1 MQRRASTWLAL
12 CLGGCAVD
20 PGSMADAF
28 DSQGSVSASA
38 TAAGESSDGSG
49 GVSSTSASSTASGE
63 SSEDSAIP
71 DPSDPDSSSSDP
83 STTNPSTTDPST
95 TDPSTTD
102 PTDPSGPMESTGP
115 AEPVCGDGFV
125 DPGEAC
131 DCSGQCSAAELDATD
146 CTDLPSP
153 AGPSFD
159 GGALGCNADCT
170 FDDSACT
177 YCGDG
182 VIGGDELCDGDSNGA
197 ACSDAGYLG
206 GGTIAC
212 ASDCTFDTSMC
223 NGPICGVQDDGVGM
237 CPAECS
243 SCAGG
248 VCIFDCPG
256 NIIDGGPCNGLD
268 LVCPAG
274 WPCSLMCGDAG
285 CVDTTFTCSDGV
297 CTVDC
302 DGIDACDGTT
312 VTCGIQSCTATC
324 DIFTE
329 PDLDCADSCDCVPC

>member
-1 MQRRASTWLAL
+1 
-12 CLGGCAVD
+12 
-20 PGSMADAF
+20 
-28 DSQGSVSASA
+28 
-38 TAAGESSDGSG
+38 
-49 GVSSTSASSTASGE
+49 VSSTTSTSPGE
-63 SSEDSAIP
+63 SSEDSVDP
-71 DPSDPDSSSSDP
+71 DPSDPDSSSDP
-83 STTNPSTTDPST
+83 STTNPSTTDPAT

-125 DPGEAC
+125 DPGEEC
-131 DCSGQCSAAELDATD
+131 DCSGPCSAAELDATD

-159 GGALGCNADCT
+159 GGTLGCNADCT
-170 FDDSACT
+170 FDASACT

-212 ASDCTFDTSMC
+212 ANDCTFDTSMC
-223 NGPICGVQDDGVGM
+223 NGPICGVQDDGVGS

-285 CVDTTFTCSDGV
+285 CVDTTFTCSDGM

-302 DGIDACDGTT
+302 DGIDACDNTS
-312 VTCGIQSCTATC
+312 VTCGLQSCTATC

-329 PDLDCADSCDCVPC
+329 PALDCANSCDCVPC